1 MLTFIGIGSAFN
13 TPLGNTSAFIKSNDE
28 LLLIDCGSTVF
39 KSINESGLLE
49 DVRKISVIITHT
61 HPDHAGSL
69 GDLIFYA
76 YYIMKTQVDIY
87 FPDRQLMEKFLS
99 AIGCEPFHYKLSS
112 RMYESIEH
120 GEFKGLSVEFID
132 VSHVDVISTF
142 GFLLRYDRHSFYYS
156 GDANNLK
163 AHIIPMLAN
172 HEIDYAYQDVCSQD
186 FDGNVH
192 MSLRLLK
199 ETVPEYL
206 RSKVF
211 CMHFDKYL
219 NAAMVE
225 AEGFSAVSIG
235 L

>member
-39 KSINESGLLE
+39 KSINESGLL
-49 DVRKISVIITHT
+49 DGVKKINVIITHT

-76 YYIMKTQVDIY
+76 YYIMKTQVNIY
-87 FPDRQLMEKFLS
+87 FPDRVLMEKYLS
-99 AIGCEPFHYKLSS
+99 AIGCETFHYKLNSQ
-112 RMYESIEH
+112 MHEIIGH
-120 GEFKGLSVEFID
+120 GAFKGLSIQFVH

-142 GFLLRYDRHSFYYS
+142 GFLLKYNHHSFYYS
-156 GDANNLK
+156 GDANKLH
-163 AHIIPMLAN
+163 APILSMLSSN
-172 HEIDYAYQDVCSQD
+172 EIDCAYQDVCSQD
-186 FDGNVH
+186 FEGNVH
-192 MSLRLLK
+192 MSLRILK
-199 ETVPEYL
+199 ETVPEHL
-206 RSKVF
+206 RAKVF
-211 CMHFDKYL
+211 CMHFDVYL
-219 NAAMVE
+219 TAEMVE